1 MTMVTENPV
10 VEPSTPPSTGS
21 KRYLRCKACGFVIEE
36 GKLGDCCPACG
47 VKRVAFIPE
56 NERISDKRRALLE
69 AHIHPI
75 IVHIP
80 QAFAFSA
87 LVLAI
92 GVLFAPDSLMNHA
105 WYSLQVLAFFL
116 PIAGIAGL
124 LSGLYDGKIRF
135 KKLATPY
142 LKRKI
147 IIGCVFI
154 ADSIALVWSALAQKA
169 PLDMPGFAL
178 IVTGCLIA
186 FACTILLG
194 RIGAALSCSRMPG

>member
-1 MTMVTENPV
+1 MATDLSTAGSPV
-10 VEPSTPPSTGS
+10 QDPGKKCYV
-21 KRYLRCKACGFVIEE
+21 RCKACGFIIEE
-36 GKLGDCCPACG
+36 GKLGDFCPACG
-47 VKRVAFIPE
+47 VKRVAFIPDT
-56 NERISDKRRALLE
+56 ERISDKRRALLE

-92 GVLFAPDSLMNHA
+92 GLLFIPGSLLIHT

-135 KKLATPY
+135 KKVSTPY
-142 LKRKI
+142 LKQKI

-154 ADSIALVWSALAQKA
+154 VDSMALAWSALTQKA

-178 IVTGCLIA
+178 IVIGCFIA

-194 RIGAALSCSRMPG
+194 RIGAALACSRMQG